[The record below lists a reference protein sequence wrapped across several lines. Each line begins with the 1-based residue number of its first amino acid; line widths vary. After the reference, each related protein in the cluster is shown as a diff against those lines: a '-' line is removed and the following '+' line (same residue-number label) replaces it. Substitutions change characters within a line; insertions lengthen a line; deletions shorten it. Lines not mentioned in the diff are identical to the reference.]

1 MFIFDWKI
9 SATSGAI
16 AYILMTPETGSNL
29 VAAMFI
35 LISILSQNMIFVAS
49 GETST
54 ISLAF
59 FVNFIFSC

>member
-9 SATSGAI
+9 STTSGAI

-29 VAAMFI
+29 VAALFI

-49 GETST
+49 GEK
-54 ISLAF
+54 
-59 FVNFIFSC
+59 